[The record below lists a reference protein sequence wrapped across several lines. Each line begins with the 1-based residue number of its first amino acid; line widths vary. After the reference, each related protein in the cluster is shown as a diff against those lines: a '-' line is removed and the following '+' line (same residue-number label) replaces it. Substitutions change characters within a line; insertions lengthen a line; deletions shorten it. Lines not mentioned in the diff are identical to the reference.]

1 MRRMAPTLCTP
12 RGYAAAPGKVIL
24 LGEHAVVY
32 GRPALAATI
41 GRSVMVRVAGA
52 SSLHSGSA
60 VDGPDDVSEQAL
72 LRALQ
77 LVGIDSGAVSVSIS
91 TDLPVG
97 VGLGSSAALS
107 VALVRALAR
116 YAGRAFD
123 DATVCRHAF
132 EMERIFHAFPSGIDN
147 TVVTY
152 GGVMAFK
159 SGAAPR
165 ALRAA
170 ASLPLV
176 IALGREPR
184 RTRQTVTALRRRREL
199 APRMYE
205 SIFDDIERLVVEA
218 EGALAGADVGK
229 LGALMNANHELL
241 RRLQVSTDELDVL
254 VGFARAHG
262 AAGAKLTGGGG
273 GGAIICL
280 CDGDVEG
287 LLAAFRDAGWPAF
300 ATLLGTGKES
310 HAVHD
315 DRQLEWRGAA
325 PA

>member
-1 MRRMAPTLCTP
+1 MASTECAPHAS
-12 RGYAAAPGKVIL
+12 AAAPGKVIL

-32 GRPALAATI
+32 GCAALAATI
-41 GRSVMVRVAGA
+41 GRSVVVRVAGA
-52 SSLHSGSA
+52 SSMHSRIA
-60 VDGPDDVSEQAL
+60 VDGDLSEQAL

-77 LVGIDSGAVSVSIS
+77 IVGIDPGSVSLSVS

-116 YAGRAFD
+116 YAGQALD

-159 SGAAPR
+159 SGAPPR
-165 ALRAA
+165 PLRVA
-170 ASLPLV
+170 ASMPLV

-184 RTRQTVTALRRRREL
+184 RTRQTVTALRHRWEV

-205 SIFDDIERLVVEA
+205 AIFDDIERLVVEA
-218 EGALAGADVGK
+218 EGALAGADIGT

-241 RRLQVSTDELDVL
+241 RRLQVSTDELDAL
-254 VGFARAHG
+254 VRFARAHD
-262 AAGAKLTGGGG
+262 AVGAKLTGGGG
-273 GGAIICL
+273 GGAVICL
-280 CDGDVEG
+280 CDGDPEG
-287 LLAAFRDAGWPAF
+287 LVAAFRNAGWRAF
-300 ATLLGTGKES
+300 ATLLGTGKELY
-310 HAVHD
+310 AIHD
-315 DRQLEWRGAA
+315 DSRLEWRGAA